1 MDAKD
6 VWPVVRFIVAATGLK
21 REDARKY
28 IDEIPQEK
36 YGSLYLAS
44 RQWERDA
51 DQKALE
57 LLTGL
62 VGSSPN
68 TVLQGAVERARM
80 PSHKQPKAGPRKRHK

>member
-21 REDARKY
+21 REDARRY

-44 RQWERDA
+44 RQWERDV

-57 LLTGL
+57 MLTGI
-62 VGSSPN
+62 VGMSTN
-68 TVLQGAVERARM
+68 TVLQTAVERARI
-80 PSHKQPKAGPRKRHK
+80 PSHKQPKPGPRKRRK